1 MRVAM
6 CQPAKHLVILFVLL
20 IASGCA
26 QTSVLT
32 PVGKTFPAD
41 KSDRI
46 LLMPPDIELS
56 EMTASGMLELRA
68 DWTASGLTNVTAALI
83 QELKA
88 HHDTMVKYE
97 EPPEGSVEFHEHQ
110 QIIKLHEVV
119 GHSILL
125 HKYSPNLQLPTK
137 ENTFDWSLGQTVT
150 TFRKKPGADYALF
163 IFMRD
168 SYASGSRV
176 ALGVV
181 LAVAGIGIPMGRQ
194 VGFASLVDL
203 QTGEIVWFNR
213 MISGK
218 GDLRTPEPARNSV
231 KRLLTNFPL

>member
-1 MRVAM
+1 MR
-6 CQPAKHLVILFVLL
+6 QTAKHLVIIFVLL

-32 PVGKTFPAD
+32 PAGKTFPAD

-56 EMTASGMLELRA
+56 EMTASGMLEPKA
-68 DWTASGLTNVTAALI
+68 DWTASGLTNVTAALTE
-83 QELKA
+83 ELKA
-88 HHDTMVKYE
+88 QHDTLVRYE
-97 EPPEGSVEFHEHQ
+97 EPPEGSVELHEHH

-119 GHSILL
+119 GNSILL
-125 HKYSPNLQLPTK
+125 HKYSPYLQLPTK

-150 TFRKKPGADYALF
+150 TFKKKPGADYALF

-168 SYASGSRV
+168 SYASGGRV

-181 LAVAGIGIPMGRQ
+181 LAVAGIGVPMGRQ

-213 MISGK
+213 MISAK
-218 GDLRTPEPARNSV
+218 GDLRTPAPARISV
-231 KRLLTNFPL
+231 KRLLADFPL

>member
-1 MRVAM
+1 MS
-6 CQPAKHLVILFVLL
+6 QPAKYLVILFVFLL
-20 IASGCA
+20 PSGCA

-32 PVGKTFPAD
+32 PAGKTFPSD

-56 EMTASGMLELRA
+56 EMTASGMLEPRA
-68 DWTASGLTNVTAALI
+68 DWTASGLANVTAALA

-88 HHDTMVKYE
+88 HHDTLVRYE
-97 EPPEGSVEFHEHQ
+97 EPPEGSVEFHDHQ
-110 QIIKLHEVV
+110 QTIKLHEVV

-137 ENTFDWSLGQTVT
+137 DNTFDWSLGQIVT
-150 TFRKKPGADYALF
+150 TFRENPGADYALF

-168 SYASGSRV
+168 SYASAGRV

-181 LAVAGIGIPMGRQ
+181 LAVGGIGIPMGQQ

-203 QTGEIVWFNR
+203 RTGEIVWFNR
-213 MISGK
+213 MISGM
-218 GDLRTPEPARNSV
+218 GDLRTPAPARDSV
-231 KRLLTNFPL
+231 KSLLADFPL